1 MFRQYCAIFREFLH
15 QVLKQMLKKRTSPAQ
30 EEKAELAGNTVGD
43 KKFREEH
50 IS

>member
-1 MFRQYCAIFREFLH
+1 
-15 QVLKQMLKKRTSPAQ
+15 MLKIRTSSAQ
-30 EEKAELAGNTVGD
+30 EEKAEHAGNAIRD

>member
-1 MFRQYCAIFREFLH
+1 MFKR
-15 QVLKQMLKKRTSPAQ
+15 RTSPAQ
-30 EEKAELAGNTVGD
+30 EEKAELARNAIRD